1 VRKNCWKTKK
11 DASTSNHVTC
21 FMLQYNSCESW
32 CHSAFLWRWMSLIG
46 GVIYRLT
53 QTQQICSYI
62 TTTTSSFSMRS
73 WWHPL
78 CTSPTSLV
86 RFL

>member
-21 FMLQYNSCESW
+21 FMLQYNSCEYW

-46 GVIYRLT
+46 GWLYRLA
-53 QTQQICSYI
+53 QTQQFCSYI

-86 RFL
+86 GFL